1 MAAVQFIH
9 HGGYGRTPGRGRE
22 SHETIAGVTAEAGRV
37 PGNVPHVR
45 YPQEPRLLYG
55 ISPMEVGQKAL
66 RLSHMAKDRRG
77 RRLRCNGV
85 VLAAGVVTYPIPVAA
100 MGQFVSDYDTYS
112 LWVSRTLEWLL
123 TQHGASLVSVVE
135 HTDEGHLHL
144 HYFTLPQIGP
154 NGRLN
159 FDLAHA
165 GRHALNAAI
174 ERGRTPAARQAAY
187 VNAMIDY
194 QDGYHRDVSKFFGHD
209 RYGPRRKR
217 VERALHKV
225 NRQAEADL
233 SRFRAE
239 LELEYWGFVTDEDA
253 NERSRQVS
261 KLDFIA
267 VAAEQQ
273 RLQQMEIERLRQRL
287 RDHGIDDRDAPEPS
301 PPLQSGADISEAL
314 AVLDQFDVVAQPQ
327 TEESHEPETDLWA
340 QHQRVMNAKVDQL
353 VSCKDPRHDAD
364 LANSTLHLRPP

>member
-22 SHETIAGVTAEAGRV
+22 SHETIEGVTAEAGRV
-37 PGNVPHVR
+37 PGNAPHVR

-55 ISPMEVGQKAL
+55 ISPMEVGQRAL
-66 RLSHMAKDRRG
+66 RLSHMAKDRQG

-85 VLAAGVVTYPIPVAA
+85 VLAAGVVTYPIPVANI
-100 MGQFVSDYDTYS
+100 GEFVSDHDTYD

-144 HYFTLPQIGP
+144 HFFALPQIGP

-165 GRHALNAAI
+165 GRSALNAAV
-174 ERGRTPAARQAAY
+174 ERGLQPAAQQAAY
-187 VNAMIDY
+187 VNAMTDY
-194 QDGYHRDVSKFFGHD
+194 QDRYHRDVSRFFRHE

-217 VERALHKV
+217 VDRSRHKA
-225 NRQAEADL
+225 NRQAEIDL
-233 SRFRAE
+233 SRYKAE
-239 LELEYWGFVTDEDA
+239 LELEYWRSVTEEEA
-253 NERSRQVS
+253 NDRSRRVS
-261 KLDFIA
+261 EIDFIA
-267 VAAEQQ
+267 VAVERQ
-273 RLQQMEIERLRQRL
+273 RLLETENERLRQCL

-301 PPLQSGADISEAL
+301 PPLQSDADMSEAL
-314 AVLDQFDVVAQPQ
+314 AVLDQFDIVAQPQ
-327 TEESHEPETDLWA
+327 TEESDEPETDLWT
-340 QHQRVMNAKVDQL
+340 QHRQAMNAKVDQL
-353 VSCKDPRHDAD
+353 ISCKDPREDAD
-364 LANSTLHLRPP
+364 LANSAPHLRPP